1 MKIGLVGPTY
11 QEWSLPFDAQRTVN
25 LFPVLDQMGKEV
37 AALYG
42 TPGLELFTVA
52 GNNPVRGL
60 FQATSGRGF
69 AVAGAILYE
78 ITADGVSTNRGTLDQ
93 SSGTVSMA
101 ENGFQLCIC
110 DGMDLY
116 IFTYETGVFQKVTGT
131 ALPSAGTVTSLD
143 GYFIINRND
152 TGSFY
157 LSGLYDGL
165 SWAALDF
172 ATAESS
178 PDNLVRVFNA
188 IGQLWLLGSETT
200 EVWTNTGN
208 SAFPFQRIAGAKMEI
223 GCLAKHSAVEIDN
236 SLFWLGADKFGRG
249 IVYQARG
256 FTPRRVSNNPIELI
270 IQGADDLD
278 EIRAYSYQEGG
289 HLFYVLTGGG
299 LGTTLV
305 YDVTTQIWH
314 ERAYLNEFG
323 TYEQQLGACYMYI
336 FGRHLVGDRR
346 NGNIYEMSRD
356 IYSDNGDAIKRQRIY
371 THLSDENRRVRYNRL
386 EIGFESG
393 VGLQSGQGSDP
404 MISLRLSKDGARTWS
419 DYFTTSIGKVG
430 EYRTRAVFRRLGIT
444 EQMTF
449 SVEISDPVK
458 VAITGSYL
466 T

>member
-1 MKIGLVGPTY
+1 VRIGIVGPTY
-11 QEWSLPFDAQRTVN
+11 QEWSLPFDAQRSVN

-37 AALYG
+37 AAMYG
-42 TPGLELFTVA
+42 TPGISLFSTA
-52 GNNPVRGL
+52 GKNPVREL
-60 FQATSGRGF
+60 FQATNGRGF
-69 AVAGAILYE
+69 AVAGADLYE
-78 ITADGVSTNRGTLDQ
+78 ILADGTATSLGNLDQ
-93 SSGTVSMA
+93 SSGIVSMA

-110 DGMDLY
+110 DGVNLY
-116 IFTYETGVFQKVTGT
+116 IFTYSTNTFQKVTDVD
-131 ALPSAGTVTSLD
+131 LPSAGTVTFID
-143 GYFIINRND
+143 GYFVVNKND

-157 LSGLYDGL
+157 ISALYDGL
-165 SWAALDF
+165 TWDALDF

-178 PDNLVRVFNA
+178 PDNLNRVYNA
-188 IGQLWLLGSETT
+188 IGQLWLLGTETS

-223 GCLAKHSAVEIDN
+223 GCLAPHSAVEIDN
-236 SLFWLGADKFGRG
+236 SIFWLGTDKFGRG

-256 FTPRRVSNNPIELI
+256 FTPRRISNDPIERI
-270 IQGADDLD
+270 IQDSSNLD
-278 EIRAYSYQEGG
+278 QVRAYAYQEDG

-299 LGTTLV
+299 LPTTLV

-323 TYEQQLGACYMYI
+323 TYDQQLGCCYMYI
-336 FGRHLVGDRR
+336 FGKHLVGDRR

-356 IYSDNGDAIKRQRIY
+356 FYSDNGEAIKRLRVY
-371 THLSDENRRVRYNRL
+371 THLGDERRRIRYNRL
-386 EIGFESG
+386 EIGFETG

-404 MISLRLSKDGARTWS
+404 QVSMRLSKDGARTWS
-419 DYFTTSIGKVG
+419 DYYTTSIGRVG
-430 EYRTRAVFRRLGIT
+430 NYRAKAVFRRLGIA